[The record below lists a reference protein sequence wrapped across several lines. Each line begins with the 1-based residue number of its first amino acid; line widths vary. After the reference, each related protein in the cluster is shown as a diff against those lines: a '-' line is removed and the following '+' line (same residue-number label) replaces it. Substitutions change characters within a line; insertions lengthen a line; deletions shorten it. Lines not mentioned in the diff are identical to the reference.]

1 MHHIEN
7 HRLAHQLQ
15 RFAGTRAPEPT
26 APTYGYSTHDMLVM
40 SSRPDLTPEFPPAFK
55 HPTQTDF
62 SPTRSAPRT

>member
-15 RFAGTRAPEPT
+15 RFTGHRAPEAA
-26 APTYGYSTHDMLVM
+26 APHYGYSTHDMLVM
-40 SSRPDLTPEFPPAFK
+40 SSRPDLTQDFPPAFK

-62 SPTRSAPRT
+62 SPNRPARRT

>member
-15 RFAGTRAPEPT
+15 RFAGDRAP
-26 APTYGYSTHDMLVM
+26 APAAPAYGYSTHDMLVM
-40 SSRPDLTPEFPPAFK
+40 SSRPDLTPEFPAAFK

-62 SPTRSAPRT
+62 SPNRSTPRT